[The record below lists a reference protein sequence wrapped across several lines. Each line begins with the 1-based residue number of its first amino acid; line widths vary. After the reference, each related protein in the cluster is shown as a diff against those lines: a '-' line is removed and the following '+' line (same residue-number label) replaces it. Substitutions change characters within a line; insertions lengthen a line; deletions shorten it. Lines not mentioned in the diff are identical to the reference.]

1 MSSPAVLHCCDDL
14 FTSLRVTPVRSSPV
28 VTFSTGRQGGELCLS
43 LLYKTVGCVAYW
55 YQSSEQTRDGIYHFA
70 AEADGELAGIIT
82 VRNPQHPRLRHTTNL
97 GMFVDENHAG
107 KGVGSALI
115 AFALRYSFQ
124 WLGAVII
131 ELEVFTDNR
140 TAIGL
145 YKKFGFREEGI
156 RTKSALKNGQY
167 VDVLMMGLEV
177 QEAGGLPVS
186 SHE

>member
-1 MSSPAVLHCCDDL
+1 MNIKIRSTEAGDAARYRTISCQQSVQENTLGMPCQ
-14 FTSLRVTPVRSSPV
+14 SLNDWNERLACN
-28 VTFSTGRQGGELCLS
+28 GRE
-43 LLYKTVGCVAYW
+43 
-55 YQSSEQTRDGIYHFA
+55 GIYHFA
-70 AEADGELAGIIT
+70 AEVDGELAGIIT
-82 VRNPQHPRLRHTTNL
+82 VRHPQHPRLRHTTNL

-124 WLGAVII
+124 WLGAVKI

-177 QEAGGLPVS
+177 QEAGTLS
-186 SHE
+186 ESAHE